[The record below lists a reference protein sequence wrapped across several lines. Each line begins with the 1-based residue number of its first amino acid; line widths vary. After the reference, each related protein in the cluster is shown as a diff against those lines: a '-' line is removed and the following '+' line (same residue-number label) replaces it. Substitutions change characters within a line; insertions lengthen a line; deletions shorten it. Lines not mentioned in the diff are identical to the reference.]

1 MYARVNRLR
10 RRTPALRLLAIIT
23 SVALALSGMPM
34 RAQAQGNVPLIR
46 DAEIEQLLRE
56 YTAPILRV
64 AGLAQQ
70 NVHVIIIND
79 RAFNAF
85 VVDGKRIFVNV
96 GALMDAKTPNEII
109 GVLAH
114 ETGHIAGGHLSRL
127 RDELANAQ
135 TTAIIALLIGVGAA
149 IASSRASA
157 TSGAGSI
164 GGAALTA
171 PQSIIERNLLSYVR
185 AQEEQADKAGVKF
198 LTATGQSPKGMY
210 ETFKRFAEKLE
221 LQTRYMDPYLMTHPM
236 PKERMEAL
244 AEVAKS
250 SPYWHK
256 KDPPE
261 LQARHDMMRAKLSGF
276 LERPDTVARRY
287 PASDASLP
295 ARYARAISA
304 YRNGDIRVAMPLI
317 DALIQSQPNNPY
329 FHEVKGQALLEGGHP
344 VEAVG
349 PLRRAAALAPN
360 AVLIRIMLGQALVAT
375 NQVKDADEAIPL
387 LRTAVAREPEMAD
400 GYSQL
405 AMAYGRKG
413 DLAEADLAAAQA
425 AFAIGD
431 FRTARDLATRAK
443 TRFPTGSPGWVRADD
458 IVTYKPPP
466 GAKRL
471 N

>member
-1 MYARVNRLR
+1 MSARVNRLR
-10 RRTPALRLLAIIT
+10 RRTPALRLLAIVT
-23 SVALALSGMPM
+23 SFALVLAGLPM
-34 RAQAQGNVPLIR
+34 RAQAQGSLPLIR

-56 YTAPILRV
+56 YTAPILRA

-70 NVHVIIIND
+70 NVHIVIINE

-114 ETGHIAGGHLSRL
+114 ETGHIAGGHLARL

-135 TTAIIALLIGVGAA
+135 TAAIIAMLIGVGAA
-149 IASSRASA
+149 IASSRAGSN
-157 TSGAGSI
+157 SGAGSI

-171 PQSIIERNLLSYVR
+171 PQSIIGRNLLSYVR

-198 LTATGQSPKGMY
+198 LTMTGQSPKGMY
-210 ETFKRFAEKLE
+210 ETFKRFADKIEF
-221 LQTRYMDPYLMTHPM
+221 QTKYIDPYLMTHPM

-250 SPYWHK
+250 SPYWDK

-261 LQARHDMMRAKLSGF
+261 LQARHDLMRAKLSGF

-287 PASDASLP
+287 PASDTSLP

-304 YRNGDIRVAMPLI
+304 YSYGDIRSAMPLI
-317 DALIQSQPNNPY
+317 DALIQSHPNNPY

-344 VEAVG
+344 AEAVG

-360 AVLIRIMLGQALVAT
+360 AVLIRILLGQALIAT

-466 GAKRL
+466 GATRH